1 MGAFQMGLPY
11 EFVVSEEPLNIDQC
25 FIFKAPW
32 YIYFPPS
39 FFKSRDFVFSE
50 DNSFLFPAF

>member
-1 MGAFQMGLPY
+1 MGLPY